1 MGKILIIVESPHKTE
16 CLKSFLGS
24 GYCFMASK
32 GCIMD
37 LDPKCMAIDIENN
50 FKPSYVEKADRK
62 DVITHLKEMYEK
74 VDEIYIATDPDREG
88 EMIAWTIARILKI
101 KEPIRLRF
109 GEITKSAVLKAI
121 ENRGTLDR
129 SLIDAQKARRFLDR
143 IVGYTLSPIL
153 HKIFKIGNLSAG
165 RVQSVLLRLIV
176 DREKEIAEFLNGDIS
191 SFFRFTGLFAYSNDI
206 EIKGTIKA
214 NTKVDDEKNEDE
226 ENENDEFKDSAKI
239 TSKKKADDLMNKIVR
254 SIFKIDSNKDNET
267 KRKPQPPYKTSTLQQ
282 DSFSKLGISVK
293 NTMLAAQH
301 LYEAGLITY
310 MRTDS
315 INLSEEFIG
324 KSKKYIID
332 QYGEKYH
339 KTNRYKSKAAHTQEA
354 HEAIRPTNVKK
365 SFVDIGGKIGINEQR
380 LYKLI
385 WQRSVA
391 SQMVPAEVSIRTI
404 KISISETERYYFE
417 GKAET
422 ILFEGFLIVY
432 GVKSA
437 KKNDDLTIGKEVKPI
452 EIICKQD
459 YKKPPYRYN
468 EKSLCVA
475 IDEDHLNIGRPATSA
490 SFIHKI
496 QDRNYIV
503 LDETTGLEKHVITY
517 KWDGKTNGYETSEST
532 IVLGKEKNKFV
543 PTPLGTK
550 VTELLVKHFGKVMD
564 YNFTAEME
572 NMLDDIAA
580 NKMDFKKVL
589 KDFYDEF
596 DPNVKKLL
604 ESNENIKLFNDILLG
619 KYPETDKDI
628 FLCRGMKG
636 GYHLKTEKDGKIQI
650 ANLYDKENPEKIT
663 LEEAIQLLK
672 YPKHLGKIGR
682 KSVVL
687 HQGKNNFYV
696 KVSKDSYS
704 VNNEKYPDPDK
715 ITVNDVKDIIE
726 EKKKNNLWEAEDENK
741 IYVALSGPY
750 GKYVKILSKEK
761 KKKPFNVKIPVDFN
775 IEELTIE
782 KVEEFAKNKYK
793 NRGRGKFVRVN
804 KFNKKTKIM

>member
-16 CLKSFLGS
+16 CLKSFLGNN
-24 GYCFMASK
+24 YCFMASK

-37 LDPKCMAIDIENN
+37 LDPKCMAIDIEND
-50 FKPSYVEKADRK
+50 FKPSYVEKSDRK
-62 DVITHLKEMYEK
+62 DVISHLKEMYEK

-109 GEITKSAVLKAI
+109 GEITKTAVLKAI
-121 ENRGTLDR
+121 ENKGTLDK
-129 SLIDAQKARRFLDR
+129 SLINAQKARRFLDR

-153 HKIFKIGNLSAG
+153 HKIFKTGNLSAG

-176 DREKEIAEFLNGDIS
+176 DREKEITEFLNGDVS
-191 SFFRFTGLFAYSNDI
+191 SFFRFNGLFKYNKDI
-206 EIKGTIKA
+206 EIESIIETNVEINNEK
-214 NTKVDDEKNEDE
+214 DETE
-226 ENENDEFKDSAKI
+226 ENENDEFKESVKI
-239 TSKKKADDLMNKIVR
+239 TSKKKANELMNKIIK
-254 SIFKIDSNKDNET
+254 STFKIDNIKDRET

-315 INLSEEFIG
+315 INLSEEFIN
-324 KSKKYIID
+324 KSKKYVID

-339 KTNRYKSKAAHTQEA
+339 KTNRYKSKAVHTQEA

-365 SFVDIGGKIGINEQR
+365 TFVDIGGKIGINEQR

-385 WQRSVA
+385 WQRSIA
-391 SQMVPAEVSIRTI
+391 SQMVPAEVNIRTI
-404 KISISETERYYFE
+404 KISISETAIYYFE
-417 GKAET
+417 GKTDT
-422 ILFEGFLIVY
+422 ILFEGFLTVY
-432 GVKSA
+432 GVKPIEKSE
-437 KKNDDLTIGKEVKPI
+437 DLIIGKEVEPI

-490 SFIHKI
+490 TFINKI

-503 LDETTGLEKHVITY
+503 LDETTGLEKPVITY
-517 KWDGKTNGYETSEST
+517 KWDGNSEGYETNEST
-532 IVLGKEKNKFV
+532 IILGKEKNKFV
-543 PTPLGTK
+543 PTPLGIE
-550 VTELLVKHFGKVMD
+550 VTELLVKHFGKIMD

-572 NMLDDIAA
+572 NMLDDIAE
-580 NKMDFKKVL
+580 NKTDFKKVL

-604 ESNENIKLFNDILLG
+604 ESNENIKLFDDILLG
-619 KYPETDKDI
+619 KDPETEKDI

-650 ANLYDKENPEKIT
+650 ANLYDKKNPEETT
-663 LEEAIQLLK
+663 LEEAIQILK
-672 YPKHLGKIGR
+672 YPKYLGKIGR
-682 KSVVL
+682 KNAIL
-687 HQGKNNFYV
+687 HQGKNNFYI

-704 VNNEKYPDPDK
+704 LNNEKYPDPNK
-715 ITVNDVKDIIE
+715 ITIDDVKEIME
-726 EKKKNNLWEAEDENK
+726 EKRKNNLWEAEDENK
-741 IYVALSGPY
+741 KYVALNGPY
-750 GKYVKILSKEK
+750 GKYIKILPKEK
-761 KKKPFNVKIPVDFN
+761 KKKPFNVKIPEDFN

-793 NRGRGKFVRVN
+793 NRGKGKFIRKN
-804 KFNKKTKIM
+804 KFNKKK